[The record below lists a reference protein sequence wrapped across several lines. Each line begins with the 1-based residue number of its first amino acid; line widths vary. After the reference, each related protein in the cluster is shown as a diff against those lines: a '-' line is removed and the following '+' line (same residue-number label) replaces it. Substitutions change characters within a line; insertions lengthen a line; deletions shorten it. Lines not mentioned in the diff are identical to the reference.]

1 MFYDPLNGPHEPA
14 SAILEI
20 IDGRAFDTIWVNG
33 LGGVTIALLD
43 SPRTFIKWSPIDTG
57 LNLLTEAEKL
67 DWAGAFTPVPLVI
80 DRGHDEQG
88 TWLVTRAIEG
98 ENAASPR
105 WRHDPAIAAKA
116 VGEGLRAMHD
126 ALPVASCPYTW
137 SADERVDAARE
148 RFRRGERTRIDVTDW
163 NKEFASVDI
172 DQLIKEAEATTPEE
186 DLVVCH
192 GDACVP
198 NTLLAESGNWIAHVD
213 LGSLGLGDRW
223 ADLAVASWSTVWNYG
238 PGWEQTVFDAYG
250 IESDAQK
257 LRYYR
262 LLWELG

>member
-14 SAILEI
+14 PAIQRI
-20 IDGRAFDTIWVNG
+20 IDGRAFETIWVNQ
-33 LGGVTIALLD
+33 LGGVTIALLE
-43 SPRTFIKWSPIDTG
+43 SPPTFIKWSPIDTG
-57 LNLLTEAEKL
+57 LDLLIEAEKL
-67 DWAGAFTPVPLVI
+67 TWAGSFTPVPIVV
-80 DRGHDEQG
+80 DQGRDDQG

-98 ENAASPR
+98 ENAASSR
-105 WRHDPAIAAKA
+105 WRQNPAIAAKA

-126 ALPVASCPYTW
+126 ALPVARCPYSW
-137 SADERVDAARE
+137 SARE
-148 RFRRGERTRIDVTDW
+148 RVEIARGQIGRGERTRIVATDW
-163 NKEFASVDI
+163 NEDFASLDI
-172 DQLIKEAEATTPEE
+172 GQLIEEAGTTPVE

-198 NTLLAESGNWIAHVD
+198 NTLLDASGKWIAHVD
-213 LGSLGLGDRW
+213 LGSLGVGDRW

-238 PGWEQTVFDAYG
+238 MGFEQTVFDAYG
-250 IESDAQK
+250 IELDAEK